1 MLLIDDIQFLASKA
15 KTEEEF
21 FHTFNALYENGRQL
35 VLTCD
40 RLPSQLDG
48 IEQRLRER
56 FEAGLVAE
64 IAPPISPPGWP
75 SCASG
80 RRSTHRPGARS
91 DVLELIAA
99 RVTDNVRALEG
110 ALIRVVAF
118 HSLTGQP
125 LDRELAAHVLD
136 GLHYARS
143 PGPGAAPVSLD
154 SVKSA
159 VAAHYG
165 SSVERDGIAEP
176 DRPYRLAATA
186 RHLPRPGAD
195 RRSTDHDRSRLWGRN
210 HATVLHACKR
220 VAQRRRSD
228 QQTAVEIDE
237 LARSLRGELGDR
249 DC

>member
-1 MLLIDDIQFLASKA
+1 VLLIDDVQFLASKA

-21 FHTFNALYENGRQL
+21 FHTFNAIYESGRQL

-48 IEQRLRER
+48 IAERLRER
-56 FEAGLVAE
+56 FEAGLVAD
-64 IAPPISPPGWP
+64 ISPPNFETRLAILRKRAAIDAIALAQVG
-75 SCASG
+75 
-80 RRSTHRPGARS
+80 
-91 DVLELIAA
+91 VLELIAE
-99 RVTDNVRALEG
+99 RVLDNVRALEG

-143 PGPGAAPVSLD
+143 AGSGAGPLSLD
-154 SVKSA
+154 TIKSA

-165 SSVERDGIAEP
+165 LSVGELVSPSR
-176 DRPYRLAATA
+176 TA
-186 RHLPRPGAD
+186 RVAWPRQLAIHLARELTGAPL
-195 RRSTDHDRSRLWGRN
+195 TAIGTAFGGRN

-220 VAQRRRSD
+220 VAQRRQSD

-237 LARSLRGELGDR
+237 LTRSLRGELGDR